1 MAATRAE
8 RPAALK
14 EPQLRPFNLRRD
26 LDAVLEFQYEVY
38 ETNFPGFRVDRF
50 FREDYARDL
59 RRAARDPGEAM
70 YVLEEEGKL
79 CGFIWGAIMTT
90 LVDPRVGYIKNVYVA
105 PHLRGTGQAERMMA
119 ALEQW
124 LFDMGADKVM
134 LDASTCNPRAV
145 RFYERIGYVTERVRM
160 VKRLIDDDEFG
171 GLT

>member
-8 RPAALK
+8 SPAALG
-14 EPQLRPFNLRRD
+14 EPRLRPFNLRRD
-26 LDAVLEFQYEVY
+26 LEPVLEFQYEVY
-38 ETNFPGFRVDRF
+38 EGNFPGFRVDRF

-70 YVLEEEGKL
+70 FVLEQEGEL
-79 CGFIWGAIMTT
+79 CGFVWGAIMTT

-105 PHLRGTGQAERMMA
+105 PHLRGTGQAERMMLA
-119 ALEQW
+119 IEQW

-145 RFYERIGYVTERVRM
+145 RFYQRIGYATERVRM
-160 VKRLIDDDEFG
+160 VKRLMDDDEFG
-171 GLT
+171 GPA